1 VIIKG
6 GANPNH
12 DSANR
17 ITAFRHPDFLLGAA
31 QPDQH
36 DARTGAIDLIDKA
49 AMFKLVKRPKGG

>member
-6 GANPNH
+6 CANPNH
-12 DSANR
+12 DSASC
-17 ITAFRHPDFLLGAA
+17 IAVFCHPDFLLGAA